1 MKAYADY
8 EFYANTYRGTL
19 DKAVFNKAVLSAS
32 QYIRGATMGKS
43 DSYDGDELRYAA
55 CEIAELQNS
64 GADNR
69 DGVSVYS
76 QDGREIKSVNNAG
89 FSVTYTTEGVDG
101 ETAEDLINRKSYAIL
116 KKWLVP
122 TGLLNPK
129 VNTRR
134 CCHG

>member
-8 EFYANTYRGTL
+8 TFYADTYGGTL

-43 DSYDGDELRYAA
+43 DSYDGDELKYAA
-55 CEIAELQNS
+55 CEIAELQS
-64 GADNR
+64 GESDNQ
-69 DGVSVYS
+69 GSISMYS
-76 QDGREIKSVNNAG
+76 QNGREVKSVSNAG
-89 FSVTYTTEGVDG
+89 FSVTYTTEGADG

-116 KKWLVP
+116 KKWLMS
-122 TGLLNPK
+122 TGLLNPR
-129 VNTRR
+129 VNTWR

>member
-8 EFYANTYRGTL
+8 EFYADIYRGNL

-43 DSYDGDELRYAA
+43 DSYDGDELKYVA
-55 CEIAELQNS
+55 CEIAELQSS
-64 GADNR
+64 GSNNQDDA
-69 DGVSVYS
+69 SVYS
-76 QDGREIKSVNNAG
+76 QDGREIKSVSNAG

-101 ETAEDLINRKSYAIL
+101 ETAEDLINRKSYAAL
-116 KKWLVP
+116 KKWLMP